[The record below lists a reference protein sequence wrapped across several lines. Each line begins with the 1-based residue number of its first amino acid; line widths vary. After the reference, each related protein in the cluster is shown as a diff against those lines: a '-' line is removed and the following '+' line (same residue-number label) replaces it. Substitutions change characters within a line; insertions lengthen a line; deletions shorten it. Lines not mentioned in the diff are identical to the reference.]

1 MGRAEAAVGEA
12 GSPWLGVLCK
22 VLASDEPGEAD
33 AAGEVDATGAAGE
46 AADGGI
52 VCCWAATVS

>member
-1 MGRAEAAVGEA
+1 MGEA